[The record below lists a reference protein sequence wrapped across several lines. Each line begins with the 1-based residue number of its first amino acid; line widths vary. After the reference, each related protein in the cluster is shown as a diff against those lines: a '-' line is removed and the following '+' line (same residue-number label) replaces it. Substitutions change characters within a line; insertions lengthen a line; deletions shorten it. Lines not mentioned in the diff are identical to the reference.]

1 MSPTQKRRLARSLTS
16 LGLPVVTVFGQT
28 ELSPIVAQTSVDDPE
43 TELVHTVGKPLWNV
57 EVRIADPIDL
67 QVRPIGIEGEIQA
80 RGYQTMIGYF
90 DAPEDTRQPITAD
103 GWLRTGDLGTL
114 DERGYLR
121 VTGRLKDMIIRGGE
135 NIYPVE
141 IEACLQQHPDVTDV
155 AVFGAPDEKWG
166 EVVAAVVRLSP
177 NASGCAEKLI
187 EHCRGAM
194 AHHKSPTL
202 WFTCDQ
208 FPLTASGKVQKFRL
222 REALAAGALD
232 KLD

>member
-1 MSPTQKRRLARSLTS
+1 M
-16 LGLPVVTVFGQT
+16 
-28 ELSPIVAQTSVDDPE
+28 
-43 TELVHTVGKPLWNV
+43 
-57 EVRIADPIDL
+57 
-67 QVRPIGIEGEIQA
+67 
-80 RGYQTMIGYF
+80 
-90 DAPEDTRQPITAD
+90 
-103 GWLRTGDLGTL
+103 
-114 DERGYLR
+114 
-121 VTGRLKDMIIRGGE
+121 KDMIIRGGE

-141 IEACLQQHPDVTDV
+141 IEACLLQHPDVTDV